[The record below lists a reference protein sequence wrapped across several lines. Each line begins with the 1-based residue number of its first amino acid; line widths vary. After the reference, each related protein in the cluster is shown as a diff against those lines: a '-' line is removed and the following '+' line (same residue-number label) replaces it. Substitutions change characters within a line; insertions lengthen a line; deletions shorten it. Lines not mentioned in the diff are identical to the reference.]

1 MKITRTADSRLKL
14 IDFSDLPFGRVFSDH
29 MLVCNYRNGEWQ
41 APEILPYGP
50 IPMNPSSQVLHYG
63 QSIFEGMKAFKNP
76 NNEVLFFRREENFNR
91 LNRSAIRM
99 SIPDIPKDI
108 FMDGIDELLLL
119 DSDWCKAEEGYSLYI
134 RPFIFASSNC
144 IKASSSEEFTFI
156 IITSPT
162 TTYYPD
168 EVNLVIE
175 EHYTR
180 ASKGGVGFAKAAG
193 NYAATFYPTKLAN
206 SKGFQ
211 QVIWMDSREHKYI
224 EECGTMNIWF
234 RIGDKLIT
242 PKLTDSILD
251 GITRNSIITLA
262 RDIGIVVE
270 EIKVLV
276 YDLIEA
282 YDAGQLKEVFGT
294 GTAVAVSPITSITFR
309 EKKMIFPTAEDSF
322 ALRLKEQ
329 MHGIQRG
336 EFKDTYGWT
345 TKIISRDTIS

>member
-1 MKITRTADSRLKL
+1 M
-14 IDFSDLPFGRVFSDH
+14 
-29 MLVCNYRNGEWQ
+29 C
-41 APEILPYGP
+41 
-50 IPMNPSSQVLHYG
+50 
-63 QSIFEGMKAFKNP
+63 
-76 NNEVLFFRREENFNR
+76 
-91 LNRSAIRM
+91 IR
-99 SIPDIPKDI
+99 D
-108 FMDGIDELLLL
+108 
-119 DSDWCKAEEGYSLYI
+119 
-134 RPFIFASSNC
+134 R
-144 IKASSSEEFTFI
+144 
-156 IITSPT
+156 
-162 TTYYPD
+162 
-168 EVNLVIE
+168 
-175 EHYTR
+175 
-180 ASKGGVGFAKAAG
+180 
-193 NYAATFYPTKLAN
+193 
-206 SKGFQ
+206 
-211 QVIWMDSREHKYI
+211 HKYI
-224 EECGTMNIWF
+224 EECCTMYIWF
-234 RIGDKLIT
+234 RIGYKLIT